1 MSETDPSPQ
10 PLSKMELAVTIIN
23 GLSIYVKSPVFA
35 RRLQQMEE
43 GRGTMPSHFLATQ
56 KYFFISH

>member
-10 PLSKMELAVTIIN
+10 PLSKMELAVTIIT

-35 RRLQQMEE
+35 RRLQQREE
-43 GRGTMPSHFLATQ
+43 GRGAMSSHFFAKQ
-56 KYFFISH
+56 K

>member
-35 RRLQQMEE
+35 RRLQQREE
-43 GRGTMPSHFLATQ
+43 GRGAMSSHFFAKQ
-56 KYFFISH
+56 K